1 MTIRSYNQKIY
12 QHLFV
17 PLCFEMCDL
26 ERDKRKN
33 TSVISAEAD
42 TNDIPILKAL
52 FKRLKGG
59 NNLICVG
66 TL

>member
-1 MTIRSYNQKIY
+1 M
-12 QHLFV
+12 
-17 PLCFEMCDL
+17 PLCFEICDL
-26 ERDKRKN
+26 EWDKRKN

-52 FKRLKGG
+52 FKRLKAG
-59 NNLICVG
+59 NNLVCVG

>member
-1 MTIRSYNQKIY
+1 M
-12 QHLFV
+12 

-26 ERDKRKN
+26 ERVKRKN
-33 TSVISAEAD
+33 TSVISAESD
-42 TNDIPILKAL
+42 SNDIPILKAL